1 MFGQRSFRSS
11 KRCLGVL
18 ATSCSNLDNTAFCD
32 AIAMVACRCLRLSL
46 LLLPLFG
53 LVSAF
58 GPRLEPCGRIVAKH
72 LQMSLSQS
80 GSDQDGGGLDKQSH
94 SRRFALHY
102 ESRFEE
108 VNGEIFQSRL
118 FNPEPFMFDSSSFG
132 IINPFDDFALM
143 DANTFSNSYDEY
155 EDDLLSCGGDDCV
168 DCSIPEEYRHVEN
181 PIDVL
186 AYLGLRRA
194 EPLQAPTFDT
204 SIRDWE

>member
-1 MFGQRSFRSS
+1 MVGC
-11 KRCLGVL
+11 RCLG
-18 ATSCSNLDNTAFCD
+18 
-32 AIAMVACRCLRLSL
+32 LSL
-46 LLLPLFG
+46 LLLLLVG

-58 GPRLEPCGRIVAKH
+58 GPRLEPVGRIVAND
-72 LQMSLSQS
+72 LQMSQS
-80 GSDQDGGGLDKQSH
+80 GSDQDEGGLDKQSH

-102 ESRFEE
+102 ENRFEE

-118 FNPEPFMFDSSSFG
+118 FISEPFLFDSSSFG
-132 IINPFDDFALM
+132 IVNPFDDFALV

-155 EDDLLSCGGDDCV
+155 EDDILSCRGDDCG
-168 DCSIPEEYRHVEN
+168 DCSIPEEYRQIED

-194 EPLQAPTFDT
+194 KPLQAPTFDT